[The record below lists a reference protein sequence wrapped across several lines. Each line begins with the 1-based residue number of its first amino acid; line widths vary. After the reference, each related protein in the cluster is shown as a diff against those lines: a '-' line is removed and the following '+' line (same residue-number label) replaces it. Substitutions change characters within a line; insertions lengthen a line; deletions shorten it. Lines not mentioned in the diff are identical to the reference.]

1 MKLERE
7 VIIDLLPAYFSGESS
22 AATRALVEEYFR
34 ENPDFEA
41 AARRSNHPLEGLKVL
56 SAAADDAREK
66 LALERARQFT
76 ETRTS
81 FLWLAVCF
89 TLILP
94 VFRIHNQQI
103 VWILWNP
110 PLIGIIFTLMA
121 AFFWALYLSVRHFKE
136 PMRADT
142 RSLWLACFY
151 TILLFLP
158 GGFRDHKIRL
168 IFFWDEPNIGVVFSV
183 ITVALWITFF
193 YQRWKAKRA
202 RSAENVLKD

>member
-1 MKLERE
+1 MTLERE

-34 ENPDFEA
+34 ENPAFEA

-66 LALERARQFT
+66 LALERARQIT

-89 TLILP
+89 TLMLP
-94 VFRIHNQQI
+94 IFRIHDHR
-103 VWILWNP
+103 VTWILWDKS
-110 PLIGIIFTLMA
+110 PLIGVIFALMA
-121 AFFWALYLSVRHFKE
+121 AFFWALYLSVKRFKQ
-136 PMRADT
+136 PLRPDS
-142 RSLWLACFY
+142 RFLWLAGFY
-151 TILLFLP
+151 TVLLFLP
-158 GGFRDHKIRL
+158 ELRDHRIKFV
-168 IFFWDEPNIGVVFSV
+168 FFSEEPDIGVVFGV
-183 ITVALWITFF
+183 ITVVLWTTYF

-202 RSAENVLKD
+202 RSVQNALKD

>member
-22 AATRALVEEYFR
+22 AATRTLVEDYFR
-34 ENPDFEA
+34 ENPEFEA
-41 AARRSNHPLEGLKVL
+41 AARRSNHPLESLKAL

-66 LALERARQFT
+66 LALERARQIT
-76 ETRTS
+76 ETRS
-81 FLWLAVCF
+81 AFLWFAVCF

-94 VFRIHNQQI
+94 VFRIRDHQI

-110 PLIGIIFTLMA
+110 PLIGVIFALMA
-121 AFFWALYLSVRHFKE
+121 AFFWALFLNVRRFKE
-136 PMRADT
+136 PMRPDT

-151 TILLFLP
+151 TVLLFLP
-158 GGFRDHKIRL
+158 GGFREHKIRL

-183 ITVALWITFF
+183 ITVVLWVTYF

-202 RSAENVLKD
+202 RL